1 MLLSLP
7 GVKPKTETSFLQWG
21 RSEAAQREAF
31 QELQPASS
39 TIYHHG
45 FFPKLPD
52 RGLQLS
58 NRLDP
63 SLFCDQSCSIS
74 CSSPC
79 NWIFLAH
86 SIFRTFMF
94 WIYYRHLTS
103 QSFYHLVW
111 NIPFLFSFVL
121 VSFQVLY
128 SNYKKGRTW
137 LFKTE
142 TFCWYPWLSGC
153 WLTS

>member
-1 MLLSLP
+1 MILSLP

-79 NWIFLAH
+79 NWF
-86 SIFRTFMF
+86 FF
-94 WIYYRHLTS
+94 WPVPSSERLCFGYITATWPHNPSTTWS
-103 QSFYHLVW
+103 EMYH
-111 NIPFLFSFVL
+111 FSFPL
-121 VSFQVLY
+121 SWWVSKFYIQITKKAGLGSLRQRLSADTRGFQDV
-128 SNYKKGRTW
+128 G
-137 LFKTE
+137 
-142 TFCWYPWLSGC
+142 
-153 WLTS
+153 

>member
-1 MLLSLP
+1 MILSLP

-79 NWIFLAH
+79 NWFFFGPFHLQNVYVLDILPPPDLTILLPLGLKYTISLFLCLGEFPSFIFKL
-86 SIFRTFMF
+86 
-94 WIYYRHLTS
+94 
-103 QSFYHLVW
+103 Q
-111 NIPFLFSFVL
+111 
-121 VSFQVLY
+121 
-128 SNYKKGRTW
+128 KGRTW